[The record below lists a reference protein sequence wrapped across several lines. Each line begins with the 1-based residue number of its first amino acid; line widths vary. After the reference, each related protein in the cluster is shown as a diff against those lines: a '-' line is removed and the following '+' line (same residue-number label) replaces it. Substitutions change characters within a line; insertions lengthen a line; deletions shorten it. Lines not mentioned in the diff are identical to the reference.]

1 MMDAETRLFM
11 AADAH
16 MWARQQHDYAR
27 TCEILARIDANF
39 QRGHVRPAPRWYQQR
54 DTLFLIAASLFTA
67 GTMASA
73 VMAWGL

>member
-1 MMDAETRLFM
+1 MDAERLFRDFDIHL
-11 AADAH
+11 AQAVRDYRARVDAIND
-16 MWARQQHDYAR
+16 AR
-27 TCEILARIDANF
+27 LA
-39 QRGHVRPAPRWYQQR
+39 RGHVRPAHRWYQQR